1 MQEKDLV
8 LWMGYPLSLSKI
20 ATTSSVGRRQSRG
33 GLDHLGC
40 VHTHSHIKMLAR
52 IILVW

>member
-8 LWMGYPLSLSKI
+8 LWMVYPVSLSKS
-20 ATTSSVGRRQSRG
+20 ATMSSFGRGQSRG
-33 GLDHLGC
+33 GLDHLVC
-40 VHTHSHIKMLAR
+40 VHTYSHIKMLAR